1 MYDGPTYSV
10 FPRVIDLPRSS
21 GCLCNVTG
29 ANCNDE
35 IDLEEELEENVL
47 DWFSGYAFHLSS
59 VFGDRRMV
67 ISLLLQ
73 AA

>member
-10 FPRVIDLPRSS
+10 IPGGIDLRWSS
-21 GCLCNVTG
+21 GQLCNVKG

-47 DWFSGYAFHLSS
+47 DWLSGYAFHLSS

-67 ISLLLQ
+67 ISLFL
-73 AA
+73 